1 MKTLTTIQKLA
12 KVGRVLSKIVYIFSM
27 IGAIGSAVGIALVAA
42 MGDKALSMSGDFVN
56 QLGDEEA
63 IAAIRSANL
72 PSMIIPMVV
81 GLAFCVAEAVISK
94 FAENYF
100 KNELADGTPFTLRGA
115 KELMRLGIIQVAV
128 SLGTSVVCGTVVG
141 IASTLVSDLDKV
153 ELEGVSIGI
162 GITFIV
168 VSLLCRLGAEMTEGK
183 TEAAPAPEAAP
194 AVETAPT
201 EEAAQ
206 PEAAE

>member
-1 MKTLTTIQKLA
+1 
-12 KVGRVLSKIVYIFSM
+12 
-27 IGAIGSAVGIALVAA
+27 
-42 MGDKALSMSGDFVN
+42 
-56 QLGDEEA
+56 
-63 IAAIRSANL
+63 
-72 PSMIIPMVV
+72 
-81 GLAFCVAEAVISK
+81 
-94 FAENYF
+94 
-100 KNELADGTPFTLRGA
+100 
-115 KELMRLGIIQVAV
+115 MRLGIIQVAV

-153 ELEGVSIGI
+153 EFEGVSIGI

-183 TEAAPAPEAAP
+183 TEAAPA
-194 AVETAPT
+194 VETAPT